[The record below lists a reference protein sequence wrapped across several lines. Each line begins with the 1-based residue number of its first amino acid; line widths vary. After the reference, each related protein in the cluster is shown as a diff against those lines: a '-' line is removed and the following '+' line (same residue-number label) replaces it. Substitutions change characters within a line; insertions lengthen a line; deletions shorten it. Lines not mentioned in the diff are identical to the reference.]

1 VSCSGCWACR
11 DSAATAGNPGRTE
24 PGRAAI
30 DAATGAAIARRRNDG
45 RPVPA
50 SPSGSER
57 RVSAVGEFARS
68 EAGSAADPA
77 ATGTPGTALLDTDPL
92 ETDPLETDEFAAAAP
107 EADVPGTDAVTAV
120 AWEDPAWEDAV
131 VGIAR
136 AAVVS
141 GAESVDRADEPG
153 TASTVRDPADA
164 QRRRTTSGSPE
175 LAADVRP
182 IEVGDASARRS
193 ATAEPAAALRPIA
206 PNGSVR
212 PLVAIRFAD
221 PARTA
226 ADPAVARRRNVPAA
240 ATVAGPADRGEACAA
255 DR

>member
-1 VSCSGCWACR
+1 M
-11 DSAATAGNPGRTE
+11 
-24 PGRAAI
+24 
-30 DAATGAAIARRRNDG
+30 
-45 RPVPA
+45 
-50 SPSGSER
+50 
-57 RVSAVGEFARS
+57 

-77 ATGTPGTALLDTDPL
+77 AIAMPGTAVLDTDPL

-107 EADVPGTDAVTAV
+107 EADVPGTGASETDAPGTDPSGTDAVTVV
-120 AWEDPAWEDAV
+120 AWEDAA

-136 AAVVS
+136 AVVVS
-141 GAESVDRADEPG
+141 GAESVDRANEPG

-182 IEVGDASARRS
+182 IEVGDASARRI
-193 ATAEPAAALRPIA
+193 ATAEPAATLRPIA

-212 PLVAIRFAD
+212 PLVAIRLVVAIRFAD